1 MDGPLQHNDFR
12 KKWERV
18 AEEELRI
25 PGDRRLR
32 LVALSDTHLNFGER
46 IPAEAVAAIAAAEPD
61 ALLHTGDI
69 AWLPGLAPLAEIAP
83 IYAVRGNRDIL
94 NWRKLPAMRRF
105 RMGRRS
111 LLLFHGYGSSL
122 ADYLRMRRMATRRS
136 PALRTMNL
144 GFPAEAASDDFL
156 IYGHTHLA
164 RAEVAAGRVIVN
176 PGALTEKAN
185 VYGRGDPKF
194 AVIELGADGAGT
206 VKIRARSADWH
217 VTCILHFTD

>member
-32 LVALSDTHLNFGER
+32 LVALGDTHLNFGER
-46 IPAEAVAAIAAAEPD
+46 IPAEAAAAIAAAEPD